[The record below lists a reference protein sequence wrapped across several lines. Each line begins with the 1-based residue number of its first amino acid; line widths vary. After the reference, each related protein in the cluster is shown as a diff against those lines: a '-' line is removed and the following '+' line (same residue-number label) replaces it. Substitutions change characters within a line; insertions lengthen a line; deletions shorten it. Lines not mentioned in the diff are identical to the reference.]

1 MTPPSAPIERAA
13 GLVVSKDPASLRAST
28 LPWGDAAKVA
38 VVMPT
43 RNQARFLAAAVES
56 ILSQEATGLRLWVQ
70 DGASQDGTV
79 AVLNQLSERYPT
91 LAWASEPD
99 GGPAQ
104 ALNLAMAQ
112 VLKDPEVAVV
122 GWLNSD
128 DLLAPG
134 ALGRVLAHLSEHPDQ
149 VAVYGE
155 GEHVD
160 VDGRSLGRYPTG
172 APDQPLSNWADGCP
186 ICQPTVWLRREAVE
200 ALWPLD
206 TSLRTAFDFEAWL
219 RLWKRFPD
227 RIGRLHQVQAFSRLH
242 EEGITLSQRRRVA
255 LESMAVIRRHIGPAP
270 SHWLLTCA
278 NELMATWPDG
288 DPTPP
293 LARLGALLAEA
304 RPFMEAVEATRLSQ
318 HWRAHRALA
327 LGRTDAWLDLEPDGW
342 LLGQGELRLR
352 PARSASLQITGR
364 HSGPLREPLHLQAL
378 GPQGQSHRL
387 SVPPAGVFNWR
398 WPVEASPQATQHWR
412 LQASPTFVPA
422 QCEPGSQDR
431 RALACQITSLHWRD

>member
-1 MTPPSAPIERAA
+1 MTQAEHATSPM
-13 GLVVSKDPASLRAST
+13 ASGRT
-28 LPWGDAAKVA
+28 GRVA

-56 ILSQEATGLRLWVQ
+56 VMSQAVPGLRLWVQ
-70 DGASQDGTV
+70 DGASQDGTQDLL
-79 AVLNQLSERYPT
+79 ARLSAQYPM

-99 GGPAQ
+99 EGPAQ
-104 ALNLAMAQ
+104 ALNRAMAQ
-112 VLKDPEVAVV
+112 VLTDPGVGLL

-134 ALGRVLAHLSEHPDQ
+134 ALGRVLAHLGAHPDQ

-160 VDGRSLGRYPTG
+160 VDGRPLGRYPTG
-172 APDQPLSNWADGCP
+172 APDRPLATWADGCP
-186 ICQPTVWLRREAVE
+186 ICQPTLWLRREAVE
-200 ALWPLD
+200 TLWPLD
-206 TSLRTAFDFEAWL
+206 MTLRTAFDFEVWL
-219 RLWKRFPD
+219 RLWKRFPG
-227 RIGRLHQVQAFSRLH
+227 RIGKLDEVQALSRLH
-242 EEGITLSQRRRVA
+242 DEGITLSQRRRVA

-270 SHWLLTCA
+270 GHWLQTCA

-288 DPTPP
+288 EPTPP

-304 RPFMEAVEATRLSQ
+304 RPFMDAAEAARLGQ

-327 LGRTDAWLDLEPDGW
+327 LGRPDAWLAVEPDGW
-342 LLGQGELRLR
+342 LLGETALRLR
-352 PARSASLQITGR
+352 PSRSASLVLTGR

-387 SVPPAGVFNWR
+387 SVPPGRAFDWR

-412 LQASPTFVPA
+412 LRASPAFVPA
-422 QCEPGSQDR
+422 ECEPGSQDR
-431 RALACQITSLHWRD
+431 RALACQITDLHWQG